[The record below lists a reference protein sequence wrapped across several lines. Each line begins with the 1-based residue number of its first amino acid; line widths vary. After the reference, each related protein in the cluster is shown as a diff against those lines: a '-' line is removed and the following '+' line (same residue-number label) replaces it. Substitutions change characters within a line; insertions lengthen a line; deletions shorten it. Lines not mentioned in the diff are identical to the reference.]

1 MVGGEG
7 RDSGDQVWEA
17 GEGLRCEF
25 VWDTDS
31 HVAGGQGD
39 LCGDETGGRD
49 QAWTVGGVKRC
60 DESFLLCLLRARL
73 F

>member
-17 GEGLRCEF
+17 GEGLICEI

-31 HVAGGQGD
+31 HVAGGQVWIKYAVPFM
-39 LCGDETGGRD
+39 
-49 QAWTVGGVKRC
+49 QK
-60 DESFLLCLLRARL
+60 
-73 F
+73 